1 MLKGTIKN
9 FFNNHKLFLFLV
21 IILYVVA
28 IIYTYY
34 SYDSGYY
41 QMTQIYNGRSELE
54 ATDLSLGF
62 YYSVQMAGI
71 SLWVPLIMLFLIPN
85 LYAATNAK
93 SLVNK
98 MNYHIKT
105 RLGFK
110 QYIIKTFLANTVIS
124 CLIYLLFQIILI
136 FVIYI
141 LMGKFA
147 FGLSSDIES
156 NLNILSDNY
165 FYNFVFYLLYSM
177 IGYVVFSNFILA
189 VSLRI
194 KNQYIIRGL
203 GLILGIALTVIP
215 AIIFVSLYNFT
226 NLKLFLN
233 LGSFIFARCIL
244 MPGNFLES
252 GVIFNSIHITYWYGI
267 IFYLFITFLILLF
280 SWRKEYKYE

>member
-1 MLKGTIKN
+1 MIKGTIKN
-9 FFNNHKLFLFLV
+9 FFNNHKLFLFLT
-21 IILYVVA
+21 IILYVIA

-34 SYDSGYY
+34 SDDSGYY
-41 QMTQIYNGRSELE
+41 QMAQLYNGRSELE

-62 YYSVQMAGI
+62 YYSVQMIGI
-71 SLWVPLIMLFLIPN
+71 SFWVPLIMLFLVPN

-105 RLGFK
+105 RIGFR
-110 QYIIKTFLANTVIS
+110 QYAIKTFLSNTVLS
-124 CLIYLLFQIILI
+124 CLIYLIFQIILI
-136 FVIYI
+136 LVIYI

-156 NLNILSDNY
+156 NLNILSSNY
-165 FYNFVFYLLYSM
+165 FYNFVFYLLYST
-177 IGYVVFSNFILA
+177 IGYVVFSNFVLA

-233 LGSFIFARCIL
+233 IGSAIFTRTIL

-252 GVIFNSIHITYWYGI
+252 GVIFNSIHITYWCSV
-267 IFYLFITFLILLF
+267 IFYLVITFLILLF
-280 SWRKEYKYE
+280 GWRKEYKYE